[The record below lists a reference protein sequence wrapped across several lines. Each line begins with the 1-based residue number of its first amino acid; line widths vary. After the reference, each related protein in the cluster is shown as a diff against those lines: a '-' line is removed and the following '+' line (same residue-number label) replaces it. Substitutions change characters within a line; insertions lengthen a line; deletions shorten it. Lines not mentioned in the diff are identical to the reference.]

1 MGDEVGVF
9 CLQINTKVFYQLIV
23 SLCVCMYVCVFC
35 VCMCVCTFIHHE
47 AFICL
52 DQLGYQGTDQQCYVE
67 DIEFLCWFPSLLL
80 WNAALTFQL
89 AALSCLHTRSGQSH
103 DLTSIRLTFRT
114 QILHSPLTGVVFGT
128 HYIVGQSGF
137 ASALTIYIGKARVT
151 TNFIVEPS
159 PRRSTQPSPSSFI
172 SISESIIFHFQRR
185 SPPKNWRENDM
196 TYLLR
201 EKMIYIDIGYKTAT
215 C

>member
-1 MGDEVGVF
+1 MCVF
-9 CLQINTKVFYQLIV
+9 V
-23 SLCVCMYVCVFC
+23 CVCVDVC

-114 QILHSPLTGVVFGT
+114 
-128 HYIVGQSGF
+128 
-137 ASALTIYIGKARVT
+137 
-151 TNFIVEPS
+151 
-159 PRRSTQPSPSSFI
+159 
-172 SISESIIFHFQRR
+172 
-185 SPPKNWRENDM
+185 
-196 TYLLR
+196 
-201 EKMIYIDIGYKTAT
+201 
-215 C
+215 